1 MADEEININNNGT
14 EILVHCD
21 HTTEGGGWTRIL
33 DISET
38 YTAIAFYIPI
48 DDLGL
53 SYT

>member
-1 MADEEININNNGT
+1 MTDEEININNNGT

-33 DISET
+33 DISDT
-38 YTAIAFYIPI
+38 YAATINIIPI